1 VNAAIR
7 RGSVV
12 SVRFDPGEGS
22 EIRKTR
28 PAVVISNDAA
38 CRFDAVI
45 QVVPITGL
53 PDRDLSPYES
63 RVASRDSGVARPS
76 RAVANQIRTISKQ
89 RVGKLLGQLG
99 PEEQSALDRALE
111 VQLSLCREL
120 RNA

>member
-1 VNAAIR
+1 MNAAIR

-28 PAVVISNDAA
+28 PAVVVSNDAA

-53 PDRDLSPYES
+53 PDRDLHPYES
-63 RVASRDSGVARPS
+63 RVASRTSGITRPS

-89 RVGKLLGQLG
+89 RVGKLLGRLE
-99 PEEQSALDRALE
+99 PDEQSALDRALE
-111 VQLSLCREL
+111 VQLSLRREL
-120 RNA
+120 RGT